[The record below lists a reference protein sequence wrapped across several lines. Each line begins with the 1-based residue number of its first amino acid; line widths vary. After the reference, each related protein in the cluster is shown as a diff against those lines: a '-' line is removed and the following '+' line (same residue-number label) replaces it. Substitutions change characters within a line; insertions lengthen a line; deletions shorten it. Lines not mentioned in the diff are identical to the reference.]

1 MLRTPDSLSPSGFCA
16 FVLGWGQTERDFKK
30 IRCNLGQKSYSV
42 RSATIGST
50 RVARRTSPAG
60 PRSRVSRRQRC
71 TSLDRCLIYRT
82 AFHASAA
89 STPLLRECRRERP
102 VLRKKSKIS
111 TQLRCNN
118 VKCAQDLPR
127 TDFCGPQPGWVLR
140 VAELTLAQYAHLE
153 GIPKDW
159 REWHPSIR
167 KARALSES
175 LFKSWGEALLFRT
188 LAILRLGRVRSGS
201 LRNSACE

>member
-1 MLRTPDSLSPSGFCA
+1 MRTIGDSSIPVTTTVLQGNLLDDRSHLGLFFGRSLALQRSIETCATHRNQLADALDAQAALQKHYLLDLLEDPVSPVSPLCSA
-16 FVLGWGQTERDFKK
+16 R
-30 IRCNLGQKSYSV
+30 NQKSV
-42 RSATIGST
+42 RNCDVTMLNPLKICP
-50 RVARRTSPAG
+50 ARIFA
-60 PRSRVSRRQRC
+60 
-71 TSLDRCLIYRT
+71 
-82 AFHASAA
+82 
-89 STPLLRECRRERP
+89 E
-102 VLRKKSKIS
+102 
-111 TQLRCNN
+111 
-118 VKCAQDLPR
+118 
-127 TDFCGPQPGWVLR
+127 PGWVLR